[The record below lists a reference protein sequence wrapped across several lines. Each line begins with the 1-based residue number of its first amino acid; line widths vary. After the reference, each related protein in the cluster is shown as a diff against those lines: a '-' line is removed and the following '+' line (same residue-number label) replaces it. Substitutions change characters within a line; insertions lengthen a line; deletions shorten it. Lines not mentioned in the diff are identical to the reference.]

1 MSLVATRMDLEGSH
15 VKGNQPVSGRQAHM
29 MSFLDKFLKD
39 KIKKIKNK
47 KEMQRKYFTAQR
59 ETEFKHKQRAPHNKS
74 STNKE
79 FGSWG

>member
-39 KIKKIKNK
+39 KIKKNK
-47 KEMQRKYFTAQR
+47 KQKRDAKEILY
-59 ETEFKHKQRAPHNKS
+59 
-74 STNKE
+74 STKRDRIQTQTK
-79 FGSWG
+79 GST